1 MLEIL
6 TVLSKQFH
14 LVSRKIWIQI
24 LLAASRLVIGLKISR
39 ELVKKKTNIK
49 KPKSFTHASVHFVP

>member
-39 ELVKKKTNIK
+39 ELVKKKNKHQKT
-49 KPKSFTHASVHFVP
+49 